1 MAIGTLSAEAQACE
15 IAAARGLYMAKI
27 WEWLEDEKLPVDLR
41 VDCKSLQENLSRSWS
56 VADKRTA
63 VQIEVVK
70 QDLKEKRIRSV
81 MHIPRDKNYADLLT
95 GRRAESVHERFRKM
109 MNEGRVVD
117 VG

>member
-1 MAIGTLSAEAQACE
+1 M
-15 IAAARGLYMAKI
+15 YMAKI